1 MVEPPSK
8 TKFTVP
14 VGEGAAADVT
24 TAVKFMLVPTSTDAV
39 EVATVVVVGF

>member
-24 TAVKFMLVPTSTDAV
+24 AAVKVMLVPASADAV
-39 EVATVVVVGF
+39 EVATVVAVGF